1 MANMTPEEK
10 LLQGIETVIQCCNK
24 QIADSEAKNVFNAS
38 MYLVATKLED
48 LVTQYKLAKKNN

>member
-1 MANMTPEEK
+1 MTPEEK

-48 LVTQYKLAKKNN
+48 LVTQYKLAKKYN